1 MGAAQ
6 GLYFDDYSPI
16 GDILV
21 IAVCVV
27 MIILVAAS
35 YVNNTRAFRMFLSMV
50 ILLTLGAV
58 SDLIYHDAY
67 VQITDG
73 NYTFVYVGRVFYHV
87 FLFSVLYVMILYI
100 VELQRLEIKIKVP
113 VILLSSIILIIVLI
127 RDIVTTANGT
137 GFKIDKNG
145 DAITNDNM
153 FLIGYFSFIS
163 ISILLM
169 IIYRERL
176 FKRVMVG
183 FYGTMAMSFLILY
196 NQARHG
202 QSSFTAATFLFPMLA
217 MLYFIHSTPYDVELG
232 AIDAKALNNM
242 VKYNYERKSPLIF
255 MSLYLPE
262 YDAEGK
268 TIPKE
273 MRAIIRKFA
282 SSMFNGAVLFQINNG
297 HVMLMA
303 KKNYNPDYENR
314 INKIINAFYVEYEKF
329 QVDYKIVMGQSIDEI
344 SRKCEYISFINNVHR
359 NMEINTIHE
368 IDYDDITEFN
378 KYEYILEELGD
389 IYRTRDLRDSRVMAY
404 CQPVFNIKEQKYDT
418 AEALMRLKLP
428 EIGMVYPDQFIPLAE
443 EHGYIHVLTEIILQ
457 KTCDEIRHLLSEG
470 YEVKRISINV
480 SVPELREE
488 NFIDDIEKIIKESG
502 IPENKVAIEITES
515 QTESDFLIMKKTID
529 TLKDKGIKFYLDD
542 FGTGY
547 SNMERI
553 MEIPFDIIKFDRS
566 LVLACGTSEKSE
578 KMVGSLANMFSNM
591 DYSVLY
597 EGVENELDENR
608 CINMSAS
615 YLQGYKYSRP
625 IPIIELNKFFT
636 KINSK

>member
-6 GLYFDDYSPI
+6 GLYFDDYSPV

-21 IAVCVV
+21 VAVCAV
-27 MIILVAAS
+27 MVILVAAS
-35 YVNNTRAFRMFLSMV
+35 YVNKTKAFRLFLSMI
-50 ILLTLGAV
+50 ILLCLGAI
-58 SDLIYHDAY
+58 SDLICHDAY
-67 VQITDG
+67 LHVTNG
-73 NYTFVYVGRVFYHV
+73 NYTFVYVVRVFYHA
-87 FLFSVLYVMILYI
+87 FLFSVLYLFVLYI
-100 VELQRLEIKIKVP
+100 AELQRHEVTIKIP
-113 VILLSSIILIIVLI
+113 LIFISSVIYIIVI
-127 RDIVTTANGT
+127 VTDIVTTVKGT
-137 GFKIDKNG
+137 GFKLNSKG
-145 DAITNDNM
+145 EEITGINI
-153 FLIGYFSFIS
+153 FLIGYMLFIL
-163 ISILLM
+163 IIIALM
-169 IIYRERL
+169 LIFRDRL

-183 FYGTMAMSFLILY
+183 FYGTMAMSFLVLY
-196 NQARHG
+196 NQGRYG

-232 AIDAKALNNM
+232 AIDAKALNDM
-242 VKYNYERKSPLIF
+242 VRYNYERRNPLIL
-255 MSLYLPE
+255 MSLYLPD

-268 TIPKE
+268 VIPKD
-273 MRAIIRKFA
+273 MQAIIRKFA
-282 SSMFNGAVLFQINNG
+282 SSFFNGAVLFQINNG

-314 INKIINAFYVEYEKF
+314 INKLINAFYIEYEKF
-329 QVDYKIVMGQSIDEI
+329 QLDFKIVMGETIDEI
-344 SRKCEYISFINNVHR
+344 SRKNEYISFINNIHR
-359 NMEINTIHE
+359 NMEMNSIHE

-378 KYEYILEELGD
+378 KYEYILEQLGD
-389 IYRTRDLRDSRVMAY
+389 IYRRRDLRDSRVLAY
-404 CQPVFNIKEQKYDT
+404 CQPVFNIKKQKYDT

-428 EIGMVYPDQFIPLAE
+428 EVGMVFPDQFIPLAE

-470 YEVKRISINV
+470 YEVKRISVNV

-502 IPENKVAIEITES
+502 IPENKIAIEITES

-529 TLKDKGIKFYLDD
+529 ALKDRGIKFYLDD

-566 LVLACGTSEKSE
+566 LVLACNSNEKSE

-597 EGVENELDENR
+597 EGVENELDEKR

-625 IPIIELNKFFT
+625 IPIIELSRFFT
-636 KINSK
+636 KLND

>member
-21 IAVCVV
+21 IAVCAV

-35 YVNNTRAFRMFLSMV
+35 YVNNTRTFRMFLSMV

-67 VQITDG
+67 VHITDG

-100 VELQRLEIKIKVP
+100 AELQRLEIKIKVP

-183 FYGTMAMSFLILY
+183 FYGTMAMSFLVLY

-202 QSSFTAATFLFPMLA
+202 QSSLTAATFLFPMLA

-529 TLKDKGIKFYLDD
+529 ALKDKGVKFYLDD

-597 EGVENELDENR
+597 EGVENELDEKR
-608 CINMSAS
+608 CTNMSAS

>member
-6 GLYFDDYSPI
+6 GLYFDDYSPV

-21 IAVCVV
+21 VAVCAV
-27 MIILVAAS
+27 MVILVAAS
-35 YVNNTRAFRMFLSMV
+35 YVNKTKAFRLFLSMI
-50 ILLTLGAV
+50 ILLCLGAI
-58 SDLIYHDAY
+58 SDLICHDAY
-67 VQITDG
+67 LHVTNG
-73 NYTFVYVGRVFYHV
+73 NYTFVYVARVLYHA
-87 FLFSVLYVMILYI
+87 FLFSILHVMVIYI
-100 VELQRLEIKIKVP
+100 TELQRIEIKIKVP
-113 VILLSSIILIIVLI
+113 AIIISSIIYVVVLI
-127 RDIVTTANGT
+127 TDIVTTVKGT
-137 GFKIDKNG
+137 GFKLDQKGEEISGVN
-145 DAITNDNM
+145 I
-153 FLIGYFSFIS
+153 FLIGYMSLILV
-163 ISILLM
+163 IVLLM
-169 IIYRERL
+169 IIFRERL

-183 FYGTMAMSFLILY
+183 FYGTMAMSFLVLY
-196 NQARHG
+196 NQGRYG
-202 QSSFTAATFLFPMLA
+202 QSSFTAATFLFPLLA

-232 AIDAKALNNM
+232 AIDAKALNDM
-242 VKYNYERKSPLIF
+242 VRYNYERKNPLIL
-255 MSLYLPE
+255 MSLYLPD

-268 TIPKE
+268 VIPKDLQ
-273 MRAIIRKFA
+273 AIIRKIA
-282 SSMFNGAVLFQINNG
+282 SSFFNGAVLFQINNG

-314 INKIINAFYVEYEKF
+314 INKLINAFYIEYEKF
-329 QVDYKIVMGQSIDEI
+329 QLDFKIVMGETIDEI
-344 SRKCEYISFINNVHR
+344 SRKNEYISFINNIHR
-359 NMEINTIHE
+359 NMEMNTIHE

-378 KYEYILEELGD
+378 KYEYILEQLGD
-389 IYRTRDLRDSRVMAY
+389 IYRRRDLRDSRVLAY
-404 CQPVFNIKEQKYDT
+404 CQPVFNIKKQKYDT

-428 EIGMVYPDQFIPLAE
+428 EVGMVFPDQFIPLAE

-470 YEVKRISINV
+470 YEVKRISVNV

-502 IPENKVAIEITES
+502 IPENKIAIEITES

-529 TLKDKGIKFYLDD
+529 ALKDRGIKFYLDD

-566 LVLACGTSEKSE
+566 LVLACNSNEKSE

-597 EGVENELDENR
+597 EGVENELDEKR

-625 IPIIELNKFFT
+625 IPIIELKRFFT
-636 KINSK
+636 KLND

>member
-6 GLYFDDYSPI
+6 GLYFDDYSPV

-21 IAVCVV
+21 VAVCAV
-27 MIILVAAS
+27 MVILVAAS
-35 YVNNTRAFRMFLSMV
+35 YVNKTKAFRLFLSMI
-50 ILLTLGAV
+50 ILLCLGAI
-58 SDLIYHDAY
+58 SDLICHDAY
-67 VQITDG
+67 LHVTNG
-73 NYTFVYVGRVFYHV
+73 NYTFVYVVRVFYHA
-87 FLFSVLYVMILYI
+87 FLFSVLYLFVLYI
-100 VELQRLEIKIKVP
+100 AELQRHEVTIKIP
-113 VILLSSIILIIVLI
+113 LILISSVIYIIVI
-127 RDIVTTANGT
+127 VTDIVTTVKGT
-137 GFKIDKNG
+137 GFKLNSKG
-145 DAITNDNM
+145 EEITGINI
-153 FLIGYFSFIS
+153 FLIGYMLFIL
-163 ISILLM
+163 IIIALM
-169 IIYRERL
+169 LIFRDRL

-183 FYGTMAMSFLILY
+183 FYGTMAMSFLVLY
-196 NQARHG
+196 NQGRYG

-232 AIDAKALNNM
+232 AIDAKALNDM
-242 VKYNYERKSPLIF
+242 VRYNYERRNPLIL
-255 MSLYLPE
+255 MSLYLPD

-268 TIPKE
+268 VIPKD
-273 MRAIIRKFA
+273 MQAIIRKFA
-282 SSMFNGAVLFQINNG
+282 SSFFNGAVLFQINNG

-314 INKIINAFYVEYEKF
+314 INKLINAFYIEYEKF
-329 QVDYKIVMGQSIDEI
+329 QLDFKIVMGETIDEI
-344 SRKCEYISFINNVHR
+344 SRKNEYISFINNIHR
-359 NMEINTIHE
+359 NMEMNSIHE

-378 KYEYILEELGD
+378 KYEYILEQLGD
-389 IYRTRDLRDSRVMAY
+389 IYRRRDLRDSRVLAY
-404 CQPVFNIKEQKYDT
+404 CQPVFNIKKQKYDT

-428 EIGMVYPDQFIPLAE
+428 EVGMVFPDQFIPLAE

-470 YEVKRISINV
+470 YEVKRISVNV

-502 IPENKVAIEITES
+502 IPENKIAIEITES

-529 TLKDKGIKFYLDD
+529 ALKDRGIKFYLDD

-566 LVLACGTSEKSE
+566 LVLACNSNEKSE

-597 EGVENELDENR
+597 EGVENELDEKR

-625 IPIIELNKFFT
+625 IPIIELSRFFT
-636 KINSK
+636 KLND

>member
-6 GLYFDDYSPI
+6 GLYFDDYSPV

-21 IAVCVV
+21 VAVCAV
-27 MIILVAAS
+27 MVILVAAS
-35 YVNNTRAFRMFLSMV
+35 YVNKTKAFRLFLSMI
-50 ILLTLGAV
+50 ILLCLGAI
-58 SDLIYHDAY
+58 SDLICHDAY
-67 VQITDG
+67 LHVTNG
-73 NYTFVYVGRVFYHV
+73 NYTFVYVVRVFYHA
-87 FLFSVLYVMILYI
+87 FLFSVLYLFVLYI
-100 VELQRLEIKIKVP
+100 AELQRHEVTIKIP
-113 VILLSSIILIIVLI
+113 LIFISSVIYIIVI
-127 RDIVTTANGT
+127 VTDIVTTVKGT
-137 GFKIDKNG
+137 GFKLNSKG
-145 DAITNDNM
+145 EEITGINI
-153 FLIGYFSFIS
+153 FLIGYMLFIL
-163 ISILLM
+163 IIIALM
-169 IIYRERL
+169 LIFRDRL

-183 FYGTMAMSFLILY
+183 FYGTMAMSFLVLY
-196 NQARHG
+196 NQGRYG

-232 AIDAKALNNM
+232 AIDAKALNDM
-242 VKYNYERKSPLIF
+242 VRYNYERRNPLIL
-255 MSLYLPE
+255 MSLYLPD

-268 TIPKE
+268 VIPKD
-273 MRAIIRKFA
+273 MQAIIRKFA
-282 SSMFNGAVLFQINNG
+282 SSFFNGAVLFQINNG
-297 HVMLMA
+297 HVMLVA

-314 INKIINAFYVEYEKF
+314 INKLINAFYIEYEKF
-329 QVDYKIVMGQSIDEI
+329 QLDFKIVMGETIDEI
-344 SRKCEYISFINNVHR
+344 SRKNEYISFINNIHR
-359 NMEINTIHE
+359 NMEMNSIHE

-378 KYEYILEELGD
+378 KYEYILEQLGD
-389 IYRTRDLRDSRVMAY
+389 IYRRRDLRDSRVLAY
-404 CQPVFNIKEQKYDT
+404 CQPVFNIKKQKYDT

-428 EIGMVYPDQFIPLAE
+428 EVGMVFPDQFIPLAE

-470 YEVKRISINV
+470 YEVKRISVNV

-502 IPENKVAIEITES
+502 IPENKIAIEITES

-529 TLKDKGIKFYLDD
+529 ALKDRGIKFYLDD

-566 LVLACGTSEKSE
+566 LVLACNSNEKSE

-597 EGVENELDENR
+597 EGVENELDEKR

-625 IPIIELNKFFT
+625 IPIIELKRFFT
-636 KINSK
+636 KLND